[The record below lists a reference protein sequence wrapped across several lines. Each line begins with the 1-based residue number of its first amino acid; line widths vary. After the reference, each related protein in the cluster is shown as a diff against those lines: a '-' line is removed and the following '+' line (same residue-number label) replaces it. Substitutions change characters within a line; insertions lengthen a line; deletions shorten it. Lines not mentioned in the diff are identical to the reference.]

1 MTATIQRGARSA
13 HVYDRL
19 REHIVRG
26 RMAPGARVVEQ
37 EVAEQMGVG
46 RTPVREALQ
55 LLVQEGWLVASEGGR
70 RQLTVAPLR
79 PDDVAELFGIVAE
92 LEASALRGLD
102 RLTDAERAE
111 LAAAAGEANRAFGET
126 VRQVPVDL
134 DGAFATHQAFHA
146 AITAPLAGPRLAWL
160 LDLVRPQVERYE
172 WYYGALLQ
180 DNLEVPAAEHE
191 AVVRAIHAGDAEGA
205 AQAVRRNWFN
215 AGARLAAVIGRTG
228 EHGAR

>member
-1 MTATIQRGARSA
+1 MTAPIQRGARSA
-13 HVYDRL
+13 HVYDHL

-126 VRQVPVDL
+126 VRRVPVDL
-134 DGAFATHQAFHA
+134 DGAFATHQAFHTA
-146 AITAPLAGPRLAWL
+146 LTAPLAGPRLSWL
-160 LDLVRPQVERYE
+160 LDMVRPQVERYE

-180 DNLEVPAAEHE
+180 DNLEVPTAEHD
-191 AVVRAIHAGDAEGA
+191 AVVRAIEAGDAEGA
-205 AQAVRRNWFN
+205 AQAVRRNWLN
-215 AGARLAAVIGRTG
+215 ASARLGAVIGRAG
-228 EHGAR
+228 EHDAR

>member
-79 PDDVAELFGIVAE
+79 PDDVAELFGIVAD

-102 RLTDAERAE
+102 RLAEAERAE
-111 LAAAAGEANRAFGET
+111 LAAAAREANRAFAET
-126 VRQVPVDL
+126 VRRVPVDL
-134 DGAFATHQAFHA
+134 DEAFATHKAFHA
-146 AITAPLAGPRLAWL
+146 ALTAPLAGPRLSWL
-160 LDLVRPQVERYE
+160 LDMVRPQV
-172 WYYGALLQ
+172 
-180 DNLEVPAAEHE
+180 
-191 AVVRAIHAGDAEGA
+191 
-205 AQAVRRNWFN
+205 
-215 AGARLAAVIGRTG
+215 
-228 EHGAR
+228 